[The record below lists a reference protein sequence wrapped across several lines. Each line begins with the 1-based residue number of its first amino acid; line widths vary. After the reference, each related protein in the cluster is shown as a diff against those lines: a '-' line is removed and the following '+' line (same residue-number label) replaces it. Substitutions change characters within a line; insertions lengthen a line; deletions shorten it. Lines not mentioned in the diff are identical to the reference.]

1 VFDPDPRTEVQR
13 IDDDNSAWQS
23 RVARRRAVRR
33 TRRGVIY
40 GSVTVLAAA
49 AVGLLLAG
57 VLGTAHQPARTVAD
71 PDSSAAWVSPGPSTS
86 NGAVAQLSDISPS
99 ASPSAPPASP
109 SPTTAAPTAA
119 RTTAKPLSGNSSYEA
134 QVVTLVNQE
143 RAKAGCPAL
152 TVDSRL
158 TAAARG
164 HSQDMAQ
171 RNYFDHNTPEGV
183 TPWTRITNAGY
194 HFSTAA
200 ENIAEGQTTPASVMD
215 AWMNSPGHRANIL
228 NCALRNIGVGLAY
241 NAKHTPY
248 WTQDFG
254 TP

>member
-1 VFDPDPRTEVQR
+1 VFDPVHP
-13 IDDDNSAWQS
+13 IDDGDGSWQT
-23 RVARRRAVRR
+23 RITRRRAARRVRR
-33 TRRGVIY
+33 GTLY
-40 GSVTVLAAA
+40 GSVAILAVAA
-49 AVGLLLAG
+49 LGLLLTG
-57 VLGTAHQPARTVAD
+57 MLGTAHQARFVGD
-71 PDSSAAWVSPGPSTS
+71 PDPSMLA
-86 NGAVAQLSDISPS
+86 GVS
-99 ASPSAPPASP
+99 ASPSTSDSEVSRLSEMSPSAGPTTPAANPSVMTTAPAPARTSAKPPA
-109 SPTTAAPTAA
+109 
-119 RTTAKPLSGNSSYEA
+119 GNTSYEA

-143 RAKAGCPAL
+143 RAKAGCQAL

-164 HSQDMAQ
+164 HSQDMAT

-194 HFSTAA
+194 RYSAAA

-228 NCALRNIGVGLAY
+228 NCGLKNIGVGLAY

-254 TP
+254 SP

>member
-1 VFDPDPRTEVQR
+1 VFDPVRR
-13 IDDDNSAWQS
+13 IDVTHIDDGNDLWQT
-23 RVARRRAVRR
+23 RIARRRAARR
-33 TRRGVIY
+33 ARRGAIY

-49 AVGLLLAG
+49 ALGLLLAG
-57 VLGTAHQPARTVAD
+57 VLGTAHHPTRTVAD
-71 PDSSAAWVSPGPSTS
+71 PNSSAASLPATPSTS
-86 NGAVAQLSDISPS
+86 DSGVAGLTEIS
-99 ASPSAPPASP
+99 PPASP
-109 SPTTAAPTAA
+109 NAAAPSPSATAAASV

-143 RAKAGCPAL
+143 RAKAGCAAL
-152 TVDSRL
+152 TADSRL

-171 RNYFDHNTPEGV
+171 RNYFDHNTPDGV

-194 HFSTAA
+194 RFSSAA
-200 ENIAEGQTTPASVMD
+200 ENIAEGQPTPAAVMD
-215 AWMNSPGHRANIL
+215 AWMNSSGHRANIL
-228 NCALRNIGVGLAY
+228 NCNLRNIGVGLAY

-254 TP
+254 TPA

>member
-1 VFDPDPRTEVQR
+1 VFDPVPRTGARR
-13 IDDDNSAWQS
+13 IDDDNDPGQT
-23 RVARRRAVRR
+23 RVARRRATRRVRR
-33 TRRGVIY
+33 CAVY
-40 GSVTVLAAA
+40 GSIAVLAVVAL
-49 AVGLLLAG
+49 GLLLAG
-57 VLGTAHQPARTVAD
+57 VLGTAHQPTRTAAD
-71 PDSSAAWVSPGPSTS
+71 PGSSALWVSPAPSAS
-86 NGAVAQLSDISPS
+86 GAGVAQLSEVSPS
-99 ASPSAPPASP
+99 ATPSAPPAG
-109 SPTTAAPTAA
+109 PTATGATPATA
-119 RTTAKPLSGNSSYEA
+119 RTTARPLSGNSSYEA
-134 QVVTLVNQE
+134 QVVTLVNQQ
-143 RAKAGCPAL
+143 RSAAGCAAL

-200 ENIAEGQTTPASVMD
+200 ENIAEGQPTPAAVMD

-241 NAKHTPY
+241 NARHTPY
-248 WTQDFG
+248 WTQDFA

>member
-1 VFDPDPRTEVQR
+1 M
-13 IDDDNSAWQS
+13 
-23 RVARRRAVRR
+23 RRA
-33 TRRGVIY
+33 RRGVIY
-40 GSVTVLAAA
+40 GSVTMLAISAL
-49 AVGLLLAG
+49 GLLLAG
-57 VLGTAHQPARTVAD
+57 LLGTAHQPTRTAAD
-71 PDSSAAWVSPGPSTS
+71 PDSSALWVSPAPSTS
-86 NGAVAQLSDISPS
+86 GAGVAQLSEVSPS
-99 ASPSAPPASP
+99 ANPSTAPT
-109 SPTTAAPTAA
+109 SPTPTSAAPTVA
-119 RTTAKPLSGNSSYEA
+119 RTTAPLPGNSSYEA
-134 QVVTLVNQE
+134 QVVTLVNQQ
-143 RAKAGCPAL
+143 RAAAGCPAL

-200 ENIAEGQTTPASVMD
+200 ENIAEGQPTPAAVMD
-215 AWMNSPGHRANIL
+215 AWMNSAGHRANIL